1 MILLKM
7 PGIAPGHLVLL
18 GLRMKLVAVL
28 VVVELQW
35 IEVALIAVGNAGPL
49 CSQCVWFD
57 KLVKNVM
64 AQKGT
69 VTSVVLNHPTVPVLN
84 SAYWK

>member
-18 GLRMKLVAVL
+18 GLRMKLVVVL
-28 VVVELQW
+28 VVVEQQW

-57 KLVKNVM
+57 KLVKIVM
-64 AQKGT
+64 AQKG
-69 VTSVVLNHPTVPVLN
+69 TSVVLNHPTVSVLN

>member
-57 KLVKNVM
+57 KLVKIVM
-64 AQKGT
+64 AQKG
-69 VTSVVLNHPTVPVLN
+69 TSVVLNHPTVSVLN